1 VPDPAGSPCLLCERI
16 ARIDAGQYPYAVA
29 TLATGY
35 VNLMENQFYEGT
47 TEFVSRVCVAELH
60 ELDPD
65 FRARYLEQMA
75 LVAQAVWRAFE
86 PRKLNYEA
94 LGNAVPHLH
103 WRIVPRL
110 ADDPNPGG
118 PIWENEEFV
127 AQVRAGGNELP
138 RRRRDALRA
147 RLRSALDE
155 LV

>member
-1 VPDPAGSPCLLCERI
+1 VPDPSSSCVLCERI
-16 ARIDAGQYPYAVA
+16 ARIDTGQYPYAVA

-110 ADDPNPGG
+110 VSDPNPGG

-127 AQVRAGGNELP
+127 AQVRAGATRISP
-138 RRRRDALRA
+138 RRRDALRA
-147 RLRSALDE
+147 RLRSALADSI
-155 LV
+155 